1 MPDSEPP
8 DPDAITPVD
17 MPKGRV
23 YSKSLAPATRLVG
36 QAMTMR
42 NLALVGVAVAIA
54 ATLPGTLEEVPDPL
68 ARAGAALVAVVVIIV
83 ASRLL
88 RNGS

>member
-1 MPDSEPP
+1 MASSNPP
-8 DPDAITPVD
+8 DPDAVTPVD

-23 YSKSLAPATRLVG
+23 YSNSLSPAAKMVG

-54 ATLPGTLEEVPDPL
+54 ATLPGTLEEVADPL
-68 ARAGAALVAVVVIIV
+68 ARVGAALVAVVVIIV
-83 ASRLL
+83 ASRWL